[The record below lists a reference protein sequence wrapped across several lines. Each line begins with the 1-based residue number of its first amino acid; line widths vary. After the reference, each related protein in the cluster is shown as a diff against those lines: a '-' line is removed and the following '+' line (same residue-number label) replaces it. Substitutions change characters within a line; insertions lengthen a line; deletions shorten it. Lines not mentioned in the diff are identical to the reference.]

1 MPRKLNKKLSD
12 INQKYVL
19 ILFACE
25 FCSKTQLTLVP
36 IGLTVPQ
43 CLQKQCGIMMSV
55 PQSQID
61 VLAVLLSFGGLK
73 SLFLLTFN
81 FTDSEL

>member
-1 MPRKLNKKLSD
+1 MPRKLNRKLSD

-36 IGLTVPQ
+36 IGLIVPQ
-43 CLQKQCGIMMSV
+43 YLQKQCGILMSV
-55 PQSQID
+55 LQSQID
-61 VLAVLLSFGGLK
+61 VLAVLLSFLGVKLK
-73 SLFLLTFN
+73 VPLLTN
-81 FTDSEL
+81 F